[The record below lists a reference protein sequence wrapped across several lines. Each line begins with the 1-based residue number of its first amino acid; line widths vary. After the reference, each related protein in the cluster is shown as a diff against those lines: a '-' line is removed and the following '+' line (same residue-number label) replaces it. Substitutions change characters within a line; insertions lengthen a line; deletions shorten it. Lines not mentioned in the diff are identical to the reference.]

1 MRQSA
6 GLSLSVSSEE
16 LTDSVEQELGSQ
28 ALDSQGVLKH
38 ATWLPKALQGSA
50 VLHFALLFLGLFLVI
65 HGQEVASPTFNVDD
79 WALITDPIQQAHQ
92 SRPAWDLLYGWLF
105 QSSYSTSIGWL
116 LAAATFYGLAVVVAF
131 FFSWITP
138 AWFCLLALLVSL
150 HAYTLDLFN
159 FSFAIGAYLLPAAL
173 SVCGALLM
181 GYGPRPLL
189 AAAWIDWLLGA
200 ALVMVAMGIY
210 QPTGYVGIGLIGLDL
225 LARALDGRTFR
236 RLAWLRVGLGMLA
249 GSLAY
254 YGWSLIAMAG
264 TPPNERT
271 GFANLQQLIEKIG
284 AIKVYRE
291 IYNTKV
297 ALLSTAPQFLFSIT
311 FLLLLLIVSV
321 LLLRQPLG
329 PALRRRRLGQ
339 LWLAAAFLTL
349 LPLLLF
355 FVLRAGF
362 PSRAFCLGNLGIAW
376 FSGVVLAWLQRPDSL
391 AIRAWSSSGARLV
404 SRLLVA
410 LLVVAYLV
418 PQAGFASKMWDRIQ
432 LLERRDMAMAQ
443 AILAD
448 VHGAARQRGTA
459 AEPFR
464 LFGTTER
471 NESFP
476 HWSSVGESAFRQ
488 PWSIQ
493 GIFRNLL
500 GVEVE
505 TITYRQPEEATVRAS
520 LPICRAY
527 PDPASIVWH
536 QGRWLVCLE
545 ANPVTPTA
553 PARLD

>member
-1 MRQSA
+1 M
-6 GLSLSVSSEE
+6 
-16 LTDSVEQELGSQ
+16 
-28 ALDSQGVLKH
+28 
-38 ATWLPKALQGSA
+38 
-50 VLHFALLFLGLFLVI
+50 LHFGLLFLALFLVI
-65 HGQEVASPTFNVDD
+65 HGQEITSPTFNVDD
-79 WALITDPIQQAHQ
+79 WALIADPIHQANQ
-92 SRPAWDLLYGWLF
+92 SRPAWDLLYGLLF
-105 QSSYSTSIGWL
+105 QSSYSTTFSWL
-116 LAAATFYGLAVVVAF
+116 MAAASLYGLAVVVAF

-138 AWFCLLALLVSL
+138 PWFCLLALLIAL
-150 HAYTLDLFN
+150 HAYILDLFN
-159 FSFAIGAYLLPAAL
+159 FSFAIGPYLLPAAL
-173 SVCGALLM
+173 SVFGALLM

-189 AAAWIDWLLGA
+189 RAAWLDWLVGA
-200 ALVMVAMGIY
+200 ALVMLAMGIY
-210 QPTGYVGIGLIGLDL
+210 QPTGYVGIGLIGLEL
-225 LARALDGRTFR
+225 LARALDGRSFR
-236 RLAWLRVGLGMLA
+236 RLAWLRVGLGMVM

-254 YGWSLIAMAG
+254 YVWSLIAMLG

-271 GFANLQQLIEKIG
+271 GFASLPQLLGKLVDL
-284 AIKVYRE
+284 KVYRE
-291 IYNTKV
+291 VYNTKV

-311 FLLLLLIVSV
+311 FLVLLLIATAV
-321 LLLRQPLG
+321 LLRQPCG

-339 LWLAAAFLTL
+339 LWLAAALLTL

-376 FSGVVLAWLQRPDSL
+376 FSVVVLAWLQRSDSPAL
-391 AIRAWSSSGARLV
+391 QVWSPVGTRLL

-418 PQAGFASKMWDRIQ
+418 PQAAFASKVWDRIQ

-448 VHGAARQRGTA
+448 VHGAARLRGSA

-464 LFGTTER
+464 LFGETER

-476 HWSSVGESAFRQ
+476 HWSSVGESAFRHS
-488 PWSIQ
+488 WSIR

-505 TITYRQPEEATVRAS
+505 TITYRQPEETRVRAD
-520 LPICRAY
+520 LPPCRAY

-545 ANPVTPTA
+545 ANPA
-553 PARLD
+553 PPASAPSSP

>member
-1 MRQSA
+1 MP
-6 GLSLSVSSEE
+6 E
-16 LTDSVEQELGSQ
+16 
-28 ALDSQGVLKH
+28 ALRGE
-38 ATWLPKALQGSA
+38 A
-50 VLHFALLFLGLFLVI
+50 VLRFGLLFLGLFFVI
-65 HGQEVASPTFNVDD
+65 HGQEVTSPTFNVDD
-79 WALITDPIQQAHQ
+79 WALIGDPIQQANQ

-105 QSSYSTSIGWL
+105 QSSYSTTISWL
-116 LAAATFYGLAVVVAF
+116 MAAVSLYGLALVVAF

-138 AWFCLLALLVSL
+138 AWCCLLALLIGL

-159 FSFAIGAYLLPAAL
+159 FSFAIGPYLLPAAL
-173 SVCGALLM
+173 SVFGALLM

-189 AAAWIDWLLGA
+189 GAAWIDWLLGA

-236 RLAWLRVGLGMLA
+236 PLAWLRVGLGMLA

-254 YGWSLIAMAG
+254 YAWSLIAMVG

-271 GFANLQQLIEKIG
+271 GFASLQQLFEKLV

-311 FLLLLLIVSV
+311 FLVLLLIATV

-329 PALRRRRLGQ
+329 LAVRRRRLGQ

-355 FVLRAGF
+355 FVLKAGF
-362 PSRAFCLGNLGIAW
+362 PSRAFCLGNLGISW
-376 FSGVVLAWLQRPDSL
+376 FSVVVLAWLQRSDSP
-391 AIRAWSSSGARLV
+391 AIQTWSPVGTRLI
-404 SRLLVA
+404 SRLLVT

-418 PQAGFASKMWDRIQ
+418 PQAAFASKVWDRIQ

-448 VHGAARQRGTA
+448 VHGAARLRGSP

-464 LFGTTER
+464 LFGATER

-476 HWSSVGESAFRQ
+476 HWSSVGESAFRHS
-488 PWSIQ
+488 WSIR

-505 TITYRQPEEATVRAS
+505 TITYRQPEEASVRAN
-520 LPICRAY
+520 LPACRAY

-545 ANPVTPTA
+545 PNPA
-553 PARLD
+553 SPAVPASLH